1 MFTDPSTLQ
10 VKSTNL
16 EEAYV
21 AAFTKR
27 IKVEKKREER
37 QVDFGVYKAHCLAS
51 LHLARIL
58 LLKWSVLLI
67 TYVYVCMSVHVLE

>member
-1 MFTDPSTLQ
+1 MFTNTGTVQ

-16 EEAYV
+16 EEANV

-27 IKVEKKREER
+27 IKIEKKRGER
-37 QVDFGVYKAHCLAS
+37 KVDFGVYKAHCLAS

-58 LLKWSVLLI
+58 VK
-67 TYVYVCMSVHVLE
+67 